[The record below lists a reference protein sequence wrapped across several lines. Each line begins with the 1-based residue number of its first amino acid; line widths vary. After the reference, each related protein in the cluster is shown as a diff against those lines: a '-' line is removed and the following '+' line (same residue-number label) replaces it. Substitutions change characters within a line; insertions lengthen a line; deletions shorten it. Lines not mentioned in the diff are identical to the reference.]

1 MSAPEEPEEIDD
13 DGYPSDAALERI
25 AQWPH
30 TDFAGLIAYVR
41 TLWWG
46 PPNYWEQDGRALSIS
61 TAGWSGN
68 ESIIGALQRNT
79 MFWLMCWQSSRRGG
93 HYEFQLPEPPP

>member
-1 MSAPEEPEEIDD
+1 MSAPEVPDELKQEVRALAAQWTDRDD
-13 DGYPSDAALERI
+13 DEDALFE
-25 AQWPH
+25 
-30 TDFAGLIAYVR
+30 GLIAYVR